1 MKNISQLYNGLP
13 LIGKIIVWL
22 IIALLI
28 YIAYRK
34 LMIYMQNLK
43 VHQLSGSQVDYNGT
57 NIDLGGKALVIYDS
71 FYNYYG
77 GLAEDEQTAISALK
91 SVPTQHIAK
100 LSQIYFNLYAKDL
113 KQDFTKYC
121 DFNEVSNKFI

>member
-91 SVPTQHIAK
+91 SVPNQHIAK